1 MLSMSVQFDER
12 ISVSKILERNDVM
25 SQTSLTPDHVHKYTN
40 TKKSN
45 THKYRLYHS
54 PLRCTINALGVVASR
69 PTGGQCP
76 QLPFFKGKAFVAGKQ
91 NN

>member
-40 TKKSN
+40 IKAKVIRTN
-45 THKYRLYHS
+45 
-54 PLRCTINALGVVASR
+54 INCIIAPCVV
-69 PTGGQCP
+69 Q
-76 QLPFFKGKAFVAGKQ
+76 
-91 NN
+91 